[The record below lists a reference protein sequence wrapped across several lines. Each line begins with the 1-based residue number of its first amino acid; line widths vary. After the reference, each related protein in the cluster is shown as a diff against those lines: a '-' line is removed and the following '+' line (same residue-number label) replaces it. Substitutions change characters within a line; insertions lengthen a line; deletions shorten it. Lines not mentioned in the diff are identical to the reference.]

1 MTRNDLKNMYFCC
14 ELCPRRCRADRH
26 SQKGFC
32 GCGPSIRAAK
42 AMLHPWEEPA
52 LTEEGKPSGAV
63 FFSGCTLGCVFCQNW
78 QISREGFGKELTAEE
93 LASVFL
99 SLQEKGASN
108 IDLVTPT
115 QYLPDILGALELC
128 KSDLRLPV
136 VYNCGGYE
144 RREIVELMENDV
156 DIWLPDLK
164 YFSSE
169 TAARYSAAPDYFNT
183 ALGALEEMLRQVK
196 ASECRTDRES
206 AGKRELRGNTDPAAQ
221 KGGKKLLVVRHMV
234 LPGQKED
241 SVRLLRA
248 LADRLG
254 TEGYLLSLMSQ
265 YTPFYK
271 AKDHPEINRRVTSYE
286 YGKVL
291 EEAVRLGFSGYMQER
306 TSAKEE
312 YTPVFDLSGL

>member
-1 MTRNDLKNMYFCC
+1 MYFCC
-14 ELCPRRCRADRH
+14 ELCPRRCRADRRT
-26 SQKGFC
+26 QKGFC
-32 GCGPSIRAAK
+32 GGGTAVRAAK

-52 LTEEGKPSGAV
+52 LTEEERPSGAV

-78 QISREGFGKELTAEE
+78 QISREGYGKEMTARE

-99 SLQEKGASN
+99 SLQAEGASN

-115 QYLPDILGALELC
+115 QYLPDILRALELC
-128 KSDLRLPV
+128 RPDLKLPI

-144 RREIVELMENDV
+144 RREIVELLENDV
-156 DIWLPDLK
+156 DFWLPDLK
-164 YFSSE
+164 YFSEE
-169 TAARYSAAPDYFNT
+169 TAARYSAAPDYFET
-183 ALGALEEMLRQVK
+183 AMHALEEMLRQVK
-196 ASECRTDRES
+196 ASECRPDGR
-206 AGKRELRGNTDPAAQ
+206 
-221 KGGKKLLVVRHMV
+221 KKLLVIRHMV

-241 SVRLLRA
+241 SLRLLRA

-254 TEGYLLSLMSQ
+254 TEGYLLSLLSQ